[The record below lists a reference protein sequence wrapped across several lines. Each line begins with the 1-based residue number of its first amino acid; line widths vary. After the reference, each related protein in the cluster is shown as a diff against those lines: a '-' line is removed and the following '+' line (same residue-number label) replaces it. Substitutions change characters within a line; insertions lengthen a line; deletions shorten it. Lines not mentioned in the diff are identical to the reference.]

1 MHRKKYYIGAALI
14 AALVIL
20 FPATALAVDEKGI
33 LKVLMRNNDILAIN
47 NIVSSAVRWCGW
59 SLVKGLAWVATNAAN
74 LFDNCFKLVDFT
86 KWGPVEN
93 FIKAWKPVFV
103 SLVSLSLLFLG
114 IVLIFWHEKK
124 PKFVMNLCLAV
135 LIVSSSGYLIQQLNG
150 FLADDMRSA
159 IVNDNAAEKSK
170 GIVYD
175 MVGSSVFD
183 LIYLDDHIKGGL
195 MNMTKKN
202 RVTYSD
208 FSEDDM
214 AMIDINE
221 IVKPDDVKESSK
233 DLMSHRILYRQ
244 DNIQVKESNNG
255 IAWTDLL
262 NEYYYRYNI
271 QWFNCILGLCSLIL
285 IYVCLAYKVVRI
297 IYEIVIQRVLAV
309 LYSANLSNSQKT
321 LKIMDSIK
329 DSYITLVLVMI
340 CLKIYL
346 LAYKFINQTG
356 FSGFTQAMILLFI
369 AFAVIDGPN
378 IIQKLTGIDAGLS
391 SGTGK
396 IMAGI
401 QASRIAGMMMSK
413 GLSGMTN
420 SSTLDKESR
429 TNNTDQSAKANIA
442 ENMNQKNAE
451 MPGEASTN
459 ANETNEN
466 QKEENSQNDAGNA
479 MNLQNNNTDPEMENA
494 VDSAELGT
502 ESANSIESLNGADS
516 GEMTGAELPESE
528 SIDAE
533 IPISN
538 DMMDSLNGVDPLNK
552 NANLEDMNKE
562 ISHPDELTKRDINH
576 NGTVEFDG
584 QIFHQTY
591 DITNSAILNIP
602 KAGAL
607 EQYPWLLPAMI
618 CIALGLVGMRNRKRK
633 GSEQDEKEQEK

>member
-1 MHRKKYYIGAALI
+1 MKQLHKKKFYIGAALV
-14 AALVIL
+14 AVLVIM

-584 QIFHQTY
+584 QIFHQTWKGVLEADSSNGKTMDSTSKTQGQMEQKKTAPK
-591 DITNSAILNIP
+591 DIFNP
-602 KAGAL
+602 
-607 EQYPWLLPAMI
+607 
-618 CIALGLVGMRNRKRK
+618 
-633 GSEQDEKEQEK
+633 

>member
-1 MHRKKYYIGAALI
+1 MG
-14 AALVIL
+14 
-20 FPATALAVDEKGI
+20 
-33 LKVLMRNNDILAIN
+33 
-47 NIVSSAVRWCGW
+47 C
-59 SLVKGLAWVATNAAN
+59 SL
-74 LFDNCFKLVDFT
+74 DFT

-502 ESANSIESLNGADS
+502 ESAHSIESLNGADS

-584 QIFHQTY
+584 QIFHQTWKGVLEADSSNGKTMDSTSKTQGQMEQKKTAPK
-591 DITNSAILNIP
+591 DIFNP
-602 KAGAL
+602 
-607 EQYPWLLPAMI
+607 
-618 CIALGLVGMRNRKRK
+618 
-633 GSEQDEKEQEK
+633 

>member
-244 DNIQVKESNNG
+244 DNIQVKESYNG

-576 NGTVEFDG
+576 NE
-584 QIFHQTY
+584 
-591 DITNSAILNIP
+591 
-602 KAGAL
+602 
-607 EQYPWLLPAMI
+607 
-618 CIALGLVGMRNRKRK
+618 R
-633 GSEQDEKEQEK
+633 

>member
-20 FPATALAVDEKGI
+20 FPATAFAVDEKGI

-208 FSEDDM
+208 FSENDM

-244 DNIQVKESNNG
+244 DNIQVKESYNG

-451 MPGEASTN
+451 MLGEASTN

-584 QIFHQTY
+584 QIFHQTWKGVLEADSSNGKTMDSTSKTQGQMEQKKTAPK
-591 DITNSAILNIP
+591 DIFNP
-602 KAGAL
+602 
-607 EQYPWLLPAMI
+607 
-618 CIALGLVGMRNRKRK
+618 
-633 GSEQDEKEQEK
+633 

>member
-20 FPATALAVDEKGI
+20 FPATAFAVDEKGI

-244 DNIQVKESNNG
+244 DNIQVKESYNG

-584 QIFHQTY
+584 QIFHQTWKGVLEADSSNGKTMDSTSKTQGQMEQKNTAPK
-591 DITNSAILNIP
+591 DIFNP
-602 KAGAL
+602 
-607 EQYPWLLPAMI
+607 
-618 CIALGLVGMRNRKRK
+618 
-633 GSEQDEKEQEK
+633 

>member
-1 MHRKKYYIGAALI
+1 MKQLHKKKFYIGAALV

-20 FPATALAVDEKGI
+20 FPATAFAVDEKGI

-244 DNIQVKESNNG
+244 DNIQVKESYNG

-584 QIFHQTY
+584 QIFHQTWKGVLEADSSNGKTMDSTSKTQGQMEQKKTAPK
-591 DITNSAILNIP
+591 DIFNP
-602 KAGAL
+602 
-607 EQYPWLLPAMI
+607 
-618 CIALGLVGMRNRKRK
+618 
-633 GSEQDEKEQEK
+633 

>member
-20 FPATALAVDEKGI
+20 FPATAFAVDEKGI

-221 IVKPDDVKESSK
+221 IAKPDDVKESSK

-244 DNIQVKESNNG
+244 DNIQVKESYNG

-584 QIFHQTY
+584 QIFHQTWKGVLEADSSNGKTMDSTSKTQGQMEQKKTAPK
-591 DITNSAILNIP
+591 DIFNP
-602 KAGAL
+602 
-607 EQYPWLLPAMI
+607 
-618 CIALGLVGMRNRKRK
+618 
-633 GSEQDEKEQEK
+633 

>member
-93 FIKAWKPVFV
+93 FIKAWTPVFV

-584 QIFHQTY
+584 QIFHQTWKGVLEADSSNGKTMDSTSKTQGQMEQKKTAPK
-591 DITNSAILNIP
+591 DIFNP
-602 KAGAL
+602 
-607 EQYPWLLPAMI
+607 
-618 CIALGLVGMRNRKRK
+618 
-633 GSEQDEKEQEK
+633 

>member
-584 QIFHQTY
+584 QIFHQTWKGVLEADSSNGKTMDSTSKTQGQMEQKKTAPK
-591 DITNSAILNIP
+591 DIFNP
-602 KAGAL
+602 
-607 EQYPWLLPAMI
+607 
-618 CIALGLVGMRNRKRK
+618 
-633 GSEQDEKEQEK
+633 

>member
-1 MHRKKYYIGAALI
+1 MKRLHRKNYYIGISAALI

-33 LKVLMRNNDILAIN
+33 LKVLMMNNDILAIN

-244 DNIQVKESNNG
+244 DNIQVKESYNG

-584 QIFHQTY
+584 QIFHQTWKGVLEADSSNGKTMDSTSKTQGQMEQKKTAPK
-591 DITNSAILNIP
+591 DIFNP
-602 KAGAL
+602 
-607 EQYPWLLPAMI
+607 
-618 CIALGLVGMRNRKRK
+618 
-633 GSEQDEKEQEK
+633 

>member
-244 DNIQVKESNNG
+244 DNIQVKESYNG

-502 ESANSIESLNGADS
+502 ESANSIESLNGTDS

-584 QIFHQTY
+584 QIFHQTWKGVLEADSSNGKTMDSTSKTQGQMEQKKTAPK
-591 DITNSAILNIP
+591 DIFNP
-602 KAGAL
+602 
-607 EQYPWLLPAMI
+607 
-618 CIALGLVGMRNRKRK
+618 
-633 GSEQDEKEQEK
+633 

>member
-20 FPATALAVDEKGI
+20 FPATAFAVDEKGI

-244 DNIQVKESNNG
+244 DNIQVKESYNG

-479 MNLQNNNTDPEMENA
+479 MNLQNNNTDPKMENA

-584 QIFHQTY
+584 QIFHQTWKGVLEADSSNGKTMDSTSKTQGQMEQKKTAPK
-591 DITNSAILNIP
+591 DIFNP
-602 KAGAL
+602 
-607 EQYPWLLPAMI
+607 
-618 CIALGLVGMRNRKRK
+618 
-633 GSEQDEKEQEK
+633 

>member
-244 DNIQVKESNNG
+244 DNIQVKESYNG
-255 IAWTDLL
+255 VAWTDLL

-502 ESANSIESLNGADS
+502 ESANSIESLNGTDS

-584 QIFHQTY
+584 QIFHQTWKGVLEADSSNGKTMDSTSKTQGQMEQKKTAPK
-591 DITNSAILNIP
+591 DIFNP
-602 KAGAL
+602 
-607 EQYPWLLPAMI
+607 
-618 CIALGLVGMRNRKRK
+618 
-633 GSEQDEKEQEK
+633 

>member
-20 FPATALAVDEKGI
+20 FPATAFAVDEKGI

-244 DNIQVKESNNG
+244 DNIQVKESYNG

-466 QKEENSQNDAGNA
+466 QKEEKSQNDAGNA

-584 QIFHQTY
+584 QIFHQTWKGVLEADSSNGKTMDSTSKTQGQMEQKKTAPK
-591 DITNSAILNIP
+591 DIFNP
-602 KAGAL
+602 
-607 EQYPWLLPAMI
+607 
-618 CIALGLVGMRNRKRK
+618 
-633 GSEQDEKEQEK
+633 

>member
-20 FPATALAVDEKGI
+20 FPATAFAVDEKGI

-244 DNIQVKESNNG
+244 DNIQVKESYNG

-502 ESANSIESLNGADS
+502 ESANFIESLNGADS

-584 QIFHQTY
+584 QIFHQTWKGVLEADSSNGKTMDSTSKTQGQMEQKKTAPK
-591 DITNSAILNIP
+591 DIFNP
-602 KAGAL
+602 
-607 EQYPWLLPAMI
+607 
-618 CIALGLVGMRNRKRK
+618 
-633 GSEQDEKEQEK
+633 

>member
-20 FPATALAVDEKGI
+20 FPATAFAVDEKGI

-159 IVNDNAAEKSK
+159 IVNDNVAEKSK

-244 DNIQVKESNNG
+244 DNIQVKESYNG

-413 GLSGMTN
+413 GLSGMTK

-552 NANLEDMNKE
+552 NTNLEDMNRE

-584 QIFHQTY
+584 QIFHQTW
-591 DITNSAILNIP
+591 
-602 KAGAL
+602 KGAL
-607 EQYPWLLPAMI
+607 ESDSYFNGKTKDSTSKTQGQMKQKKTAPKDIFNP
-618 CIALGLVGMRNRKRK
+618 
-633 GSEQDEKEQEK
+633 

>member
-20 FPATALAVDEKGI
+20 FPATAFAVDEKGI

-244 DNIQVKESNNG
+244 DNIQVKESYNG

-429 TNNTDQSAKANIA
+429 TNNTNQSAKANIA

-584 QIFHQTY
+584 QIFHQTWKGVLEADSSNGKTMDSTSKTQGQMEQKKTAPK
-591 DITNSAILNIP
+591 DIFNP
-602 KAGAL
+602 
-607 EQYPWLLPAMI
+607 
-618 CIALGLVGMRNRKRK
+618 
-633 GSEQDEKEQEK
+633 

>member
-114 IVLIFWHEKK
+114 IVLIFCHEKK

-244 DNIQVKESNNG
+244 DNIQVKESYNG

-584 QIFHQTY
+584 QIFHQTWKGVLEADSSNGKTMDSTSKTQGQMEQKKTAPK
-591 DITNSAILNIP
+591 DIFNP
-602 KAGAL
+602 
-607 EQYPWLLPAMI
+607 
-618 CIALGLVGMRNRKRK
+618 
-633 GSEQDEKEQEK
+633 

>member
-20 FPATALAVDEKGI
+20 FPATAFAVDEKGI

-244 DNIQVKESNNG
+244 DNIQVKESYNG

-584 QIFHQTY
+584 QIFHQTWKGVLEADSSNGNTMDSTSKTQGQMEQKKTAPK
-591 DITNSAILNIP
+591 DIFNP
-602 KAGAL
+602 
-607 EQYPWLLPAMI
+607 
-618 CIALGLVGMRNRKRK
+618 
-633 GSEQDEKEQEK
+633 

>member
-1 MHRKKYYIGAALI
+1 MKQLHKKKFYIGAALV
-14 AALVIL
+14 AVLVIM

-33 LKVLMRNNDILAIN
+33 LKVLMGNNDILAIN

-244 DNIQVKESNNG
+244 DNIQVKESYNG

-516 GEMTGAELPESE
+516 GEMTGEELQESE
-528 SIDAE
+528 RIDAE

-584 QIFHQTY
+584 QIFHQTWKGVLEADSSNGKTMDSTSKTQGQMEQKKTAPK
-591 DITNSAILNIP
+591 DIFNP
-602 KAGAL
+602 
-607 EQYPWLLPAMI
+607 
-618 CIALGLVGMRNRKRK
+618 
-633 GSEQDEKEQEK
+633 

>member
-1 MHRKKYYIGAALI
+1 MKQLHKKKFYIGAALV
-14 AALVIL
+14 AVLVIM

-183 LIYLDDHIKGGL
+183 LVYLDDHIKGGL

-208 FSEDDM
+208 FTEDDIT
-214 AMIDINE
+214 MIDINE

-244 DNIQVKESNNG
+244 DNIQVKESYNG

-321 LKIMDSIK
+321 LKILDSIK

-356 FSGFTQAMILLFI
+356 FSGFTQAMLLLFI

-413 GLSGMTN
+413 GLSGVTN

-429 TNNTDQSAKANIA
+429 VNNTDQSAKANIT

-451 MPGEASTN
+451 MPGEANTN

-466 QKEENSQNDAGNA
+466 RKEENNQNDAGNA
-479 MNLQNNNTDPEMENA
+479 MNLQNNNTDPDMENA
-494 VDSAELGT
+494 IDSAELGM
-502 ESANSIESLNGADS
+502 ESANSGSLNGADS
-516 GEMTGAELPESE
+516 GEMTGAELSEPEN
-528 SIDAE
+528 IDSE

-584 QIFHQTY
+584 QIFHQTWKGVLEADSSNGKTMDSTSKTQGQMEQKKTAPK
-591 DITNSAILNIP
+591 DIFNP
-602 KAGAL
+602 
-607 EQYPWLLPAMI
+607 
-618 CIALGLVGMRNRKRK
+618 
-633 GSEQDEKEQEK
+633 

>member
-584 QIFHQTY
+584 QIFHQTWKGVLEADSSNGKTMDSTSKTQGQMEQKKTAQK
-591 DITNSAILNIP
+591 DIFNP
-602 KAGAL
+602 
-607 EQYPWLLPAMI
+607 
-618 CIALGLVGMRNRKRK
+618 
-633 GSEQDEKEQEK
+633 

>member
-93 FIKAWKPVFV
+93 FIKTWKPVFV

-584 QIFHQTY
+584 QIFHQTWKGVLEADSSNGKTMDSTSKTQGQMEQKKTAPK
-591 DITNSAILNIP
+591 DIFNP
-602 KAGAL
+602 
-607 EQYPWLLPAMI
+607 
-618 CIALGLVGMRNRKRK
+618 
-633 GSEQDEKEQEK
+633 

>member
-244 DNIQVKESNNG
+244 DNIQVKESYNG

-420 SSTLDKESR
+420 SSTLDKENR

-494 VDSAELGT
+494 VDSAELET

-584 QIFHQTY
+584 QIFHQTWKGVLEADSSNGKTMDSTSKTQGQMEQKKTAPK
-591 DITNSAILNIP
+591 DIFNP
-602 KAGAL
+602 
-607 EQYPWLLPAMI
+607 
-618 CIALGLVGMRNRKRK
+618 
-633 GSEQDEKEQEK
+633 

>member
-20 FPATALAVDEKGI
+20 FPATAFAVDEKGI

-244 DNIQVKESNNG
+244 DNIQVKESYNG

-584 QIFHQTY
+584 QIFHQTWKGVLEADSSNGKTMY
-591 DITNSAILNIP
+591 STSKTQGQMEQKKTAPKDIFNP
-602 KAGAL
+602 
-607 EQYPWLLPAMI
+607 
-618 CIALGLVGMRNRKRK
+618 
-633 GSEQDEKEQEK
+633 

>member
-244 DNIQVKESNNG
+244 DNIQVKESYNG

-466 QKEENSQNDAGNA
+466 QKEENRQNDAGNA

-584 QIFHQTY
+584 QIFHQTWKGVLEADSSNGKTMDSTSKTQGQMEQKKTAPK
-591 DITNSAILNIP
+591 DIFNP
-602 KAGAL
+602 
-607 EQYPWLLPAMI
+607 
-618 CIALGLVGMRNRKRK
+618 
-633 GSEQDEKEQEK
+633 

>member
-20 FPATALAVDEKGI
+20 FPATAFAVDEKGI

-93 FIKAWKPVFV
+93 FIKTWKPVFV

-244 DNIQVKESNNG
+244 DNIQVKESYNG

-584 QIFHQTY
+584 QIFHQTWKGVLEADSSNGKTMDSTSKTQGQMEQKKTAPK
-591 DITNSAILNIP
+591 DIFNP
-602 KAGAL
+602 
-607 EQYPWLLPAMI
+607 
-618 CIALGLVGMRNRKRK
+618 
-633 GSEQDEKEQEK
+633 

>member
-413 GLSGMTN
+413 GPSGMTN

-584 QIFHQTY
+584 QIFHQTWKGVLEADSSNGKTMDSTSKTQGQMEQKKTAPK
-591 DITNSAILNIP
+591 DIFNP
-602 KAGAL
+602 
-607 EQYPWLLPAMI
+607 
-618 CIALGLVGMRNRKRK
+618 
-633 GSEQDEKEQEK
+633 

>member
-20 FPATALAVDEKGI
+20 FPATAFAVDEKGI

-244 DNIQVKESNNG
+244 DNIQVKESYNG

-329 DSYITLVLVMI
+329 DSYITLVFVMI

-378 IIQKLTGIDAGLS
+378 IIQKLTDIDAGLS

-584 QIFHQTY
+584 QIFHQTWKGVLEADSSNGKTMDSTSKTQGQMEQKKTAPK
-591 DITNSAILNIP
+591 DIFNP
-602 KAGAL
+602 
-607 EQYPWLLPAMI
+607 
-618 CIALGLVGMRNRKRK
+618 
-633 GSEQDEKEQEK
+633 

>member
-20 FPATALAVDEKGI
+20 FPATAFAVDEKGI

-159 IVNDNAAEKSK
+159 ILNDNAAEKSK

-244 DNIQVKESNNG
+244 DNIQVKESYNG

-538 DMMDSLNGVDPLNK
+538 DMMDSLNGVDLLNK

-584 QIFHQTY
+584 QIFHQTWKGVLEADSSNGKTMDSTSKTQGQMEQKKTAPK
-591 DITNSAILNIP
+591 DIFNP
-602 KAGAL
+602 
-607 EQYPWLLPAMI
+607 
-618 CIALGLVGMRNRKRK
+618 
-633 GSEQDEKEQEK
+633 

>member
-20 FPATALAVDEKGI
+20 FPATAFAVDEKGI

-244 DNIQVKESNNG
+244 DNIQVKESYNG

-584 QIFHQTY
+584 QIFHQTWKGVLEADSSNGKTMDSTSKTQGQMEQKKTAPK
-591 DITNSAILNIP
+591 DIFNP
-602 KAGAL
+602 
-607 EQYPWLLPAMI
+607 
-618 CIALGLVGMRNRKRK
+618 
-633 GSEQDEKEQEK
+633 

>member
-420 SSTLDKESR
+420 SSTLDKESH

-584 QIFHQTY
+584 QIFHQTWKGVLEADSSNGKTMDSTSKTQGQMEQKKTAPK
-591 DITNSAILNIP
+591 DIFNP
-602 KAGAL
+602 
-607 EQYPWLLPAMI
+607 
-618 CIALGLVGMRNRKRK
+618 
-633 GSEQDEKEQEK
+633 

>member
-1 MHRKKYYIGAALI
+1 MKQLHKKKFYIGAALV
-14 AALVIL
+14 AVLVIM

-183 LIYLDDHIKGGL
+183 LVYLDDHIKGGL

-208 FSEDDM
+208 FTEDDIT
-214 AMIDINE
+214 MIDINE

-244 DNIQVKESNNG
+244 DNIQVKESYNG

-321 LKIMDSIK
+321 LKILDSIK

-356 FSGFTQAMILLFI
+356 FSGFTQAMLLLFI

-479 MNLQNNNTDPEMENA
+479 MNLQNNNTDPDMENA

-584 QIFHQTY
+584 QIFHQTWKGVLEADSSNGKTMDSTSKTQGQMEQKKTAPK
-591 DITNSAILNIP
+591 DIFNP
-602 KAGAL
+602 
-607 EQYPWLLPAMI
+607 
-618 CIALGLVGMRNRKRK
+618 
-633 GSEQDEKEQEK
+633 

>member
-20 FPATALAVDEKGI
+20 FPATAFAVDEKGI

-93 FIKAWKPVFV
+93 FIKTWKPVFV

-244 DNIQVKESNNG
+244 DNIQVKESYNG

-502 ESANSIESLNGADS
+502 ECANSIESLNGADS

-584 QIFHQTY
+584 QIFHQTWKGVLEADSSNGKTMDSTSKTQGQMEQKKTAPK
-591 DITNSAILNIP
+591 DIFNP
-602 KAGAL
+602 
-607 EQYPWLLPAMI
+607 
-618 CIALGLVGMRNRKRK
+618 
-633 GSEQDEKEQEK
+633 

>member
-20 FPATALAVDEKGI
+20 FPATAFAVDEKGI

-244 DNIQVKESNNG
+244 DNIQVKESYNG

-562 ISHPDELTKRDINH
+562 ISNPDELTKRDINH

-584 QIFHQTY
+584 QIFHQTWKGVLEADSSNGKTMDSTSKTQGQMEQKKTAPK
-591 DITNSAILNIP
+591 DIFNP
-602 KAGAL
+602 
-607 EQYPWLLPAMI
+607 
-618 CIALGLVGMRNRKRK
+618 
-633 GSEQDEKEQEK
+633 

>member
-20 FPATALAVDEKGI
+20 FPVTAFAVDEKGI

-244 DNIQVKESNNG
+244 DNIQVKESYNG

-584 QIFHQTY
+584 QIFHQTWKGVLEADSSNGKTMDSTSKTQGQMEQKKTAPK
-591 DITNSAILNIP
+591 DIFNP
-602 KAGAL
+602 
-607 EQYPWLLPAMI
+607 
-618 CIALGLVGMRNRKRK
+618 
-633 GSEQDEKEQEK
+633 

>member
-20 FPATALAVDEKGI
+20 FPATAFAVDEKGI

-244 DNIQVKESNNG
+244 DNIQVKESYNG

-479 MNLQNNNTDPEMENA
+479 MNLQNNNTDPETENA

-584 QIFHQTY
+584 QIFHQTWKGVLEADSSNGKTMDSTSKTQGQMEQKKTAPK
-591 DITNSAILNIP
+591 DIFNP
-602 KAGAL
+602 
-607 EQYPWLLPAMI
+607 
-618 CIALGLVGMRNRKRK
+618 
-633 GSEQDEKEQEK
+633 

>member
-1 MHRKKYYIGAALI
+1 MKQLHKKKFYIGAALV
-14 AALVIL
+14 AVLVIM

-244 DNIQVKESNNG
+244 DNIQVKESYNG

-516 GEMTGAELPESE
+516 GEMTGPELPESE

-584 QIFHQTY
+584 QIFHQTWKGVLEADSSNGKTMDSTSKTQGQMEQKKTAPK
-591 DITNSAILNIP
+591 DIFNP
-602 KAGAL
+602 
-607 EQYPWLLPAMI
+607 
-618 CIALGLVGMRNRKRK
+618 
-633 GSEQDEKEQEK
+633 

>member
-20 FPATALAVDEKGI
+20 FPATAFAVDEKGI

-93 FIKAWKPVFV
+93 FIKAWTPVFV

-244 DNIQVKESNNG
+244 DNIQVKESYNG

-321 LKIMDSIK
+321 LKIIDSIK

-584 QIFHQTY
+584 QIFHQTWKGVLEADSSNGKTMDSTSKTQGQMEQKKTAPK
-591 DITNSAILNIP
+591 DIFNP
-602 KAGAL
+602 
-607 EQYPWLLPAMI
+607 
-618 CIALGLVGMRNRKRK
+618 
-633 GSEQDEKEQEK
+633 